1 MRADLQRFYGVRLRE
16 WLADRSRWGEL
27 LDLIDMLP
35 TASRTKEALLNDPD
49 TARLIA
55 EADDGSAPEWTPPI
69 SEYTTEAAVFAA
81 VFDRLGVLVDTVS
94 GALGGKGRS
103 QTFPR
108 PVTEVDRIKERAR
121 REAAEELIALFG
133 GRATP

>member
-1 MRADLQRFYGVRLRE
+1 MRADLQRVYGVRLRE

-55 EADDGSAPEWTPPI
+55 ETDEESAPAWVPPI

-94 GALGGKGRS
+94 SALGGKGRS

-121 REAAEELIALFG
+121 REAADELIALFG